1 MLKLSEWN
9 RILAHADKCMENL
22 KSKGFNSKSTTYTM
36 YDGRKGIYIQLF
48 DNNDEPYKE
57 YASGIFNTES
67 EYKKALDLVVEMI
80 IERE

>member
-9 RILAHADKCMENL
+9 RVLAHANKCVENL
-22 KSKGFNSKSTTYTM
+22 KSKGFDSRFATYTM

-48 DNNDEPYKE
+48 DNNNELYKE
-57 YASGIFNTES
+57 YASGIFDAES

>member
-9 RILAHADKCMENL
+9 RVLTYANKCVENL
-22 KSKGFNSKSTTYTM
+22 KLKGFNSKSITYSM

-48 DNNDEPYKE
+48 DNNDEYYKE

-67 EYKKALDLVVEMI
+67 EYKKALDLIVEMI
-80 IERE
+80 IEKE